1 VVPPHRTDSS
11 HPAFSNWLR
20 LASSGWYLQIADVL
34 AAPRTA
40 VLVSEDASW
49 YFAFEDWQLRRPRR
63 GRRAELRAWR
73 EEERLLADEQA
84 RLVEAMLHL
93 PTLRPLRD
101 APGWR
106 TG

>member
-1 VVPPHRTDSS
+1 V
-11 HPAFSNWLR
+11 FSNWLR
-20 LASSGWYLQIADVL
+20 LASSGWYLQLADVF
-34 AAPRTA
+34 AEPSTA
-40 VLVSEDASW
+40 TLVSEDASW
-49 YFAFEDWQLRRPRR
+49 YFCVEDWLLRRPSRR
-63 GRRAELRAWR
+63 RRAALRAWR
-73 EEERLLADEQA
+73 EEEQLLADEQA